1 MYFCPDLKCT
11 FFVVSIF
18 HVACI
23 FGLFTLVSS
32 STDSS
37 TLLFTISTCDF
48 PEKGL
53 CRLSHFWGW
62 FREEEEPRKL
72 VLWGTLKLATAA
84 AGAKQPR
91 LVDQEKR
98 RYFVLKP
105 LHTVHSSSSGVW
117 RGSNAWICSTTQQ
130 LMTTELL
137 LPGYQPRCQLSILI
151 NIPLIF
157 QWLTIVVPWDLLP
170 DFMYSFSTY
179 IAQANLV
186 CRTWFITF
194 LIATGNELYTVLCT
208 DCLFWIVKAISF
220 PRDPAKRSHIE
231 RVHGKQPKLSS
242 S

>member
-1 MYFCPDLKCT
+1 MYFCPALKCT

-18 HVACI
+18 QVAYI

-84 AGAKQPR
+84 AAAGAKQPR

-98 RYFVLKP
+98 RYFVLRHPKP
-105 LHTVHSSSSGVW
+105 LQ

-137 LPGYQPRCQLSILI
+137 PPTFYFNKHPLNFSVADYSGPLGSITRLYV
-151 NIPLIF
+151 LIF
-157 QWLTIVVPWDLLP
+157 HLH
-170 DFMYSFSTY
+170 
-179 IAQANLV
+179 
-186 CRTWFITF
+186 C
-194 LIATGNELYTVLCT
+194 
-208 DCLFWIVKAISF
+208 
-220 PRDPAKRSHIE
+220 
-231 RVHGKQPKLSS
+231 SS
-242 S
+242 

>member
-1 MYFCPDLKCT
+1 MYFCPALKCT
-11 FFVVSIF
+11 FFVVF
-18 HVACI
+18 ECKY
-23 FGLFTLVSS
+23 FSS
-32 STDSS
+32 CLYFWIVHTCVFWSFLKSTDSS
-37 TLLFTISTCDF
+37 TISTCDF

-98 RYFVLKP
+98 RYFVLRHPKP

-137 LPGYQPRCQLSILI
+137 PLPTFYFNKHPLNFSVADYSGPLGSITRLYV
-151 NIPLIF
+151 LIF
-157 QWLTIVVPWDLLP
+157 HLH
-170 DFMYSFSTY
+170 
-179 IAQANLV
+179 
-186 CRTWFITF
+186 C
-194 LIATGNELYTVLCT
+194 
-208 DCLFWIVKAISF
+208 
-220 PRDPAKRSHIE
+220 
-231 RVHGKQPKLSS
+231 SS
-242 S
+242 